1 MAQHVFKE
9 GYGIYTRHTG
19 IAIEVQAERDLRLM
33 GFAFNFRGARHGL
46 GENGPKNR
54 PSNALGVIYYFSQW
68 AIFSPKS
75 AEANMSLT
83 SFFAF
88 LSPKDRTFAP
98 LFRQDTDNL
107 IVLGN
112 TLYELMTERNKKE
125 RERLSKEIDR
135 LENVGDDITHSIYVA
150 LEKTFITPFDR
161 EDVHSLAS
169 KIDDIADNIQG
180 AAARTRLY
188 HIASFPPAAI
198 DLVKVLQDQ
207 IGVLATAAPMLM
219 DLKQRT
225 KITELLVQIHSLENA
240 ADRIFNSA
248 VEQLFLKQKNAIE
261 LIKMKELLAVLETAT
276 DSCEDVADV
285 MESIVIKYS

>member
-1 MAQHVFKE
+1 
-9 GYGIYTRHTG
+9 
-19 IAIEVQAERDLRLM
+19 
-33 GFAFNFRGARHGL
+33 
-46 GENGPKNR
+46 
-54 PSNALGVIYYFSQW
+54 
-68 AIFSPKS
+68 
-75 AEANMSLT
+75 MSLT
-83 SFFAF
+83 TIFKF

-98 LFRQDTDNL
+98 LFQQDAENL
-107 IVLGN
+107 IVMGN
-112 TLYELMTERNKKE
+112 VLYELMTERNSKQ
-125 RERLSKEIDR
+125 REKLSKEIDR

-169 KIDDIADNIQG
+169 TIDDIADNIQG

-188 HIASFPPAAI
+188 HIASFPAPAI
-198 DLVKVLQDQ
+198 DIAKILQDQ
-207 IGVLATAAPMLM
+207 IAVLATAAPLLM
-219 DLKQRT
+219 DLKQRHR
-225 KITELLVQIHSLENA
+225 ITELLVKIHSLENA

-248 VEQLFLKQKNAIE
+248 IEQLFLKQKNAIE

>member
-1 MAQHVFKE
+1 
-9 GYGIYTRHTG
+9 
-19 IAIEVQAERDLRLM
+19 
-33 GFAFNFRGARHGL
+33 
-46 GENGPKNR
+46 
-54 PSNALGVIYYFSQW
+54 
-68 AIFSPKS
+68 
-75 AEANMSLT
+75 MSLT
-83 SFFAF
+83 TIFKF

-98 LFRQDTDNL
+98 LFQQDADNL
-107 IVLGN
+107 IIMGN
-112 TLYELMTERNKKE
+112 VLYELMTERNSKQ
-125 RERLSKEIDR
+125 REKLSKEIDR

-169 KIDDIADNIQG
+169 TIDDIADNIQG

-188 HIASFPPAAI
+188 HIASFPAPAI
-198 DLVKVLQDQ
+198 DIVKILQDQ
-207 IGVLATAAPMLM
+207 IAVLATAAPLLM
-219 DLKQRT
+219 DLKQRHR
-225 KITELLVQIHSLENA
+225 ITDLLVKIHSLENA

-248 VEQLFLKQKNAIE
+248 IEQLFLKQKNAIE